1 MSQLGSAALHERV
14 VAALKEV
21 SGESIVPRFNKLRK
35 EDVRAK
41 THPADLVTIADEE
54 AEQRLTP
61 ILRAALRGSRVIG
74 EESVA
79 ADAGLL
85 RLLEEDQPVWVIDPV
100 DGTSNFVNGIPRFAV
115 IVALIAHG
123 ETIMGWIHDPLTGN
137 TIAAEQGAG
146 AWSTTITGDV
156 SRCELPPAPSALK
169 EMTVALH
176 PKAYARSLGQFARNL
191 RQGSAAH
198 DYWALAEGRMH
209 LLAYRK
215 MKPWDH
221 AAGVL
226 IHREAGGYNAMLDGA
241 PYRPAHPEQEWLLCA
256 PNDALWREIAEMAER

>member
-1 MSQLGSAALHERV
+1 MTRFGSTALHERV

-21 SGESIVPRFNKLRK
+21 AGESIVPRFNKLRK

-61 ILRAALRGSRVIG
+61 ILRGALPGSRVIG

-79 ADAGLL
+79 ADPGLL
-85 RLLEEDQPVWVIDPV
+85 KLLAEDHPVWVIDPI

-115 IVALIAHG
+115 IIALIARG
-123 ETIMGWIHDPLTGN
+123 ETIMGWIHDPLTGK

-146 AWSTTITGDV
+146 AWETAIAGDV
-156 SRCELPPAPSALK
+156 IRRELPAPPFALK
-169 EMTVALH
+169 DMTVALH
-176 PKAYARSLGQFARNL
+176 PRAFAKSLGKFARNL
-191 RQGSAAH
+191 RLGSAAH
-198 DYWALAEGRMH
+198 DYWTLTAGDMQ
-209 LLAYRK
+209 LLAYRSL
-215 MKPWDH
+215 KPWDH

-226 IHREAGGYNAMLDGA
+226 IHREAGGHNAMLNGM
-241 PYRPAHPEQEWLLCA
+241 PYRPALPNQEWLLLA
-256 PNDALWREIAEMAER
+256 PNDALWREAAEMAER